1 MTEKMSVTVVVNM
14 STLEIILTYPTD
26 SPDPPKIPIVYDAQ
40 LFITEIDEDPSTL
53 EAFLDEDGGVK
64 FRLNSRQDI

>member
-1 MTEKMSVTVVVNM
+1 MATTVVVNM
-14 STLEIILTYPTD
+14 STCEIILTYPTD

-40 LFITEIDEDPSTL
+40 LFVTEMNEDPSTL

-64 FRLNSRQDI
+64 FRVILS

>member
-1 MTEKMSVTVVVNM
+1 MSVTVVVNM

-26 SPDPPKIPIVYDAQ
+26 SPDPPKIPFVFDAN
-40 LFITEIDEDPSTL
+40 LFITETDEDPLTL

-64 FRLNSRQDI
+64 FRKRTADSGTPV

>member
-1 MTEKMSVTVVVNM
+1 M
-14 STLEIILTYPTD
+14 STREIILTYPTD

-40 LFITEIDEDPSTL
+40 LFITEVDEDPSTL

-64 FRLNSRQDI
+64 FRPIS